1 MIDYGQT
8 RDLTKHDR
16 LALAAVVCA
25 LGRTH
30 VDKHEISTAMNE
42 LGFKT
47 RDNNEE
53 NLANFAALY
62 FDSDIAG
69 KKLGY
74 ATPQKYLQHL
84 NAKDPMVEVP
94 DPAVFVARTSFL
106 FRGLGALLQQQL
118 HTSQHW
124 KHHAKMAIDR
134 NGEGMELYNLGLTPI
149 SNE

>member
-1 MIDYGQT
+1 
-8 RDLTKHDR
+8 
-16 LALAAVVCA
+16 
-25 LGRTH
+25 
-30 VDKHEISTAMNE
+30 MNE
-42 LGFKT
+42 LDFKT
-47 RDNNEE
+47 RDKNEE

-84 NAKDPMVEVP
+84 NAIIDPMIDVP

-149 SNE
+149 SND